1 MDVPGGRVSTGP
13 AGGDGGWDEH
23 PGGIPRVGSVPG
35 HRAQD
40 AGLLS
45 AAGLPA
51 EDSAPGVPTLRQAQE
66 EPYTG
71 VIDRILE
78 DGLRRPGKQRH
89 TAKRIFERLQG
100 RVRFRW
106 RIHHGQGLRPGES
119 PPVAEDVRA
128 VVPCAGPGPV
138 RLRGSPGGH
147 WRSVA
152 EWSGRPTASS
162 WTCVNPP
169 GRLWVCPARRPG
181 GGTSDAKGA

>member
-1 MDVPGGRVSTGP
+1 MG
-13 AGGDGGWDEH
+13 GGWDEH

-45 AAGLPA
+45 AAGLPS

-89 TAKRIFERLQG
+89 MANRIFERLRDEHGFDGGYTTVEDYVRERRRSREMSVPLSHPPGQAQCG
-100 RVRFRW
+100 FGEARVVIGGVW
-106 RIHHGQGLRPGES
+106 RKARCLVLDLRE
-119 PPVAEDVRA
+119 
-128 VVPCAGPGPV
+128 
-138 RLRGSPGGH
+138 
-147 WRSVA
+147 
-152 EWSGRPTASS
+152 
-162 WTCVNPP
+162 PP